1 LAFDDWKKENS
12 GSVGDFETFKTNYF
26 ACTIENVKAKA
37 KVKVLNDLAGE
48 EVR

>member
-12 GSVGDFETFKTNYF
+12 GSVGDFEVFKTNYF